1 VTAVAARHAAR
12 RRLSLAALI
21 SFLRHGPAEEE
32 TAAPA
37 PAAGAAALGLYGVPD
52 GWAVGE
58 SGGFAVLVPPA
69 PRHADGRVRCGG
81 RNLGTLPRLRT
92 ADRPPWETAQFP
104 AVASGVR

>member
-21 SFLRHGPAEEE
+21 SFL
-32 TAAPA
+32 
-37 PAAGAAALGLYGVPD
+37 
-52 GWAVGE
+52 GE

-92 ADRPPWETAQFP
+92 AGRPPWETAQFP